1 MSERYK
7 RQQNPNR
14 NGSTSSRSGVTNS
27 PANSMSLRNSLM
39 VWVGGAVLGWV
50 VAVVSVYGAL
60 RYTGPEVA
68 ETTQPPAPES
78 APAMAAAQDTPEALT
93 PEQAQAQA
101 QAKALQNIAPAA
113 GGEQPDKAQ

>member
-1 MSERYK
+1 
-7 RQQNPNR
+7 
-14 NGSTSSRSGVTNS
+14 
-27 PANSMSLRNSLM
+27 MSLRNSLM

-78 APAMAAAQDTPEALT
+78 APAMAAQDNPETLT
-93 PEQAQAQA
+93 QEQAQAE
-101 QAKALQNIAPAA
+101 AKALQNIAPAA
-113 GGEQPDKAQ
+113 GGSEQEQPNKAP

>member
-1 MSERYK
+1 
-7 RQQNPNR
+7 
-14 NGSTSSRSGVTNS
+14 
-27 PANSMSLRNSLM
+27 MSLRNSLM

-78 APAMAAAQDTPEALT
+78 TPAMAAQDNPEALT
-93 PEQAQAQA
+93 PEQAQAEA
-101 QAKALQNIAPAA
+101 EGLQEIAPAA
-113 GGEQPDKAQ
+113 GGKQPDKAP